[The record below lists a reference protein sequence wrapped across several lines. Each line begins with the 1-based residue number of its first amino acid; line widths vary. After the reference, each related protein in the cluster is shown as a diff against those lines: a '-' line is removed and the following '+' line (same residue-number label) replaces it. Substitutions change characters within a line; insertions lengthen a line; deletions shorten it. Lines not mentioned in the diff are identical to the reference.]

1 MTPARILIVE
11 DDAILAAHLENV
23 LTQLGYHVAGF
34 VATGPDAI
42 AVAQAQTPDVILM
55 DIHLRGEMT
64 GIEAATQINRQAAIP
79 IVYLTA
85 YTDETLLQQAK
96 ITEAYAYLAKPV
108 RERELRASLEMA
120 LYKHRTEQRLQHLNQ
135 VLRAVRDVNQL
146 ITREHNPQQ
155 LLDDACKILV
165 RARGYRLVWI
175 GRRED
180 RHVKMVALAGADQTL
195 QDAIA
200 AAGLESLQNLPHLVA
215 CYQNQIIACQN
226 LFADEAYASWR
237 DLAERF
243 RFFSLAAMPVR
254 HGEQQFGGLCV
265 LSDRTDMFDAEELD
279 LLLELAG
286 DIAFGLKTLDD
297 EAQRRQMETALAESE
312 ERYRLLLEHAPVGIA
327 VHAAGRIVFANP
339 AGSKILGANSP
350 AQIIGRPISDIVHPD
365 NWAAAQDRV
374 RRLLA
379 GELDLYPVED
389 VYLRLDGTP
398 VPVQVM
404 SVPFTYQGQPAVQ
417 VIVLDITARK
427 QAEAVQDKLEG
438 QLRQAQKMESIG
450 RLAGGVAHDFN
461 NLLTVIQGYSDL
473 MQFKIPADDP
483 LRKELEQIQV
493 ASRRASALTRQL
505 LAFSRKQILDLTLLN
520 LNELVSNLHKMLERL
535 IGEDIRLTTVLQ
547 PEVWSIMADAGQI
560 EQVIMNLVV
569 NARDAMPTGGQLTI
583 ETRNINLDDDYASV
597 LLDAPRGPCVL
608 LSVTDTGH
616 GMDNVTQAHIFE
628 PFFTTKDSGK
638 GTGLGLATVY
648 GIVKQSGGHIA
659 VYSEVGR
666 GTTFKIYLPAQ
677 NLPAAPP
684 VVHVHYQ
691 VPGGSETIL
700 LVEDEDLVRT
710 LVQTALQNEGYT
722 ILKASHGAEALSLC
736 AEHPGG
742 IDLLLTDVIMPQ
754 MSGRELAEQLKTL
767 YPALKIL
774 FISGYTDDAVVRH
787 GLLAAEVEFLSKP
800 FEMNKLAAKVR
811 EILDR

>member
-1 MTPARILIVE
+1 MTPAQVLIVE
-11 DDAILAAHLENV
+11 DDAVLAAHLEDI
-23 LTQLGYHVAGF
+23 LTQLGYRVIGF

-42 AVAQAQTPDVILM
+42 AAAWAQPPDVILM

-64 GIEAATQINRQAAIP
+64 GIEAAAQISRQAAIP

-85 YTDETLLQQAK
+85 YTDEVLLQQAK

-120 LYKHRTEQRLQHLNQ
+120 LYKHRTEQHLQHLNQ

-175 GRRED
+175 GRREG
-180 RHVKMVALAGADQTL
+180 RYVEMVAVAGADQAL
-195 QDAIA
+195 LDAIA
-200 AAGLESLQNLPHLVA
+200 TTGFEPMRNLPYLVA
-215 CYQNQIIACQN
+215 CYQNQTMVSQN
-226 LFADEAYASWR
+226 LLTDEVYAPWR
-237 DLAERF
+237 EWAERF
-243 RFFSLAAMPVR
+243 RIFSLAALPVR

-286 DIAFGLKTLDD
+286 DIAFGLKTLAD
-297 EAQRRQMETALAESE
+297 EAQRRQMETALTESE

-327 VHAAGRIVFANP
+327 VHTAGRVVFANP

-350 AQIIGRPISDIVHPD
+350 AEIIGRLISDIIHPD
-365 NWAAAQDRV
+365 NWVAAQDRI

-398 VPVQVM
+398 VTVEVM

-427 QAEAVQDKLEG
+427 QAEETQAKLEG

-473 MQFKIPADDP
+473 IQFKMPADNP
-483 LRKELEQIQV
+483 VRKELEQIQA

-505 LAFSRKQILDLTLLN
+505 LAFSRKQILEPTLLN
-520 LNELVSNLHKMLERL
+520 LNELVTNLHKMLGRL
-535 IGEDIRLTTVLQ
+535 IGEDIQITTVLQ
-547 PEVWSIMADAGQI
+547 PGVWSIMADAGQI

-583 ETRNINLDDDYASV
+583 ETCNVNLDDDYASIY
-597 LLDAPRGPCVL
+597 LEAPRGPCVL
-608 LSVTDTGH
+608 LAVTDTGH
-616 GMDNVTQAHIFE
+616 GMDKATQARIFE
-628 PFFTTKDSGK
+628 PFFTTKDPGK

-648 GIVKQSGGHIA
+648 GIVKQSDGYIT

-677 NLPAAPP
+677 NLPTAPP
-684 VVHVHYQ
+684 VVHVRYQ
-691 VPGGSETIL
+691 VRRGSETIL
-700 LVEDEDLVRT
+700 LVEDEELVRT
-710 LVQTALQNEGYT
+710 LVQTALQDEGYT
-722 ILKASHGAEALSLC
+722 ILKAGHGAEALSLC
-736 AEHPGG
+736 AEYPGV
-742 IDLLLTDVIMPQ
+742 IDLLLTDVVMPQ
-754 MSGRELAEQLKTL
+754 MSGRELAERLKTL